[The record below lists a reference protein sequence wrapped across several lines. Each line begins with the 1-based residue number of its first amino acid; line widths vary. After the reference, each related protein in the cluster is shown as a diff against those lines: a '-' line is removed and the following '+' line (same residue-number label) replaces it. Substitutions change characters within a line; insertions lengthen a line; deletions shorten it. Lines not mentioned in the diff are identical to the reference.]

1 MGLRDKINMLQLR
14 VLSKLLLSEIEMERE
29 LVLCQSQGGENGER
43 GTEMLGLFEALPT
56 LQSSPC
62 DYCL

>member
-1 MGLRDKINMLQLR
+1 MRGHLTVTCLFC
-14 VLSKLLLSEIEMERE
+14 LSKLLLSEIEMERE

>member
-1 MGLRDKINMLQLR
+1 MRVNEEIVTGLNRNEER
-14 VLSKLLLSEIEMERE
+14 VQR
-29 LVLCQSQGGENGER
+29 VLCQSQGGEKGER
-43 GTEMLGLFEALPT
+43 GTEMPGLFEALPT